1 MMSPMTAVPNPNA
14 AELES
19 LALPRAIE
27 SQVGAWQWDFAAQYF
42 SVDPSWC
49 AAIGLEACE
58 GPNHFEGWA
67 RQIHP
72 DDVGEFQRKRDAVRL
87 GRLQRFELEYRVLVD
102 ESRWLWL
109 LHRGRVVERGSDGQA
124 LRVTGICLEIDD
136 RKRAEVAL
144 QENEAR
150 LATAL
155 WGARAAF
162 WQWHVATD
170 VAVMSPLWFAITGY
184 TREQWES
191 IPNPWASRIHP
202 DDRPAVQLQIRKHLS
217 GQSTSIEAEYRIR
230 TANGEWKWMLT
241 RGRAV
246 AWDFEGKA
254 TSAIGVSL
262 DIDAQKRAERE
273 LRSSEARLETAVW
286 GAGLG
291 LWELDFRTERT
302 RWYSDWCDR
311 LDLHSCEGMDH
322 VARWDANIHADDVTA
337 AATRFSDHVAGKAD
351 YYDAEY
357 RIRDRKGRWRW
368 LFERGRVVERDANG
382 AALRMVGV
390 CMDIEERK
398 EAELEYIRSQRRL
411 ETALESARGGMWD
424 WDLANGEAR
433 HAEPYYRILGVVP
446 KAGGCPRGL
455 LEKGGH
461 PQKGGRGGGRGLG
474 GIPGRKGGFGDGK

>member
-1 MMSPMTAVPNPNA
+1 MMSAMNAVPHKTPA
-14 AELES
+14 QPGS
-19 LALPRAIE
+19 LASNDE
-27 SQVGAWQWDFAAQYF
+27 TETQVGTWQWDFGAGVF
-42 SVDPSWC
+42 SIDPQWC
-49 AAIGLEACE
+49 AATGLSPCA
-58 GPNHFEGWA
+58 GPDHLESWA
-67 RQIHP
+67 QQIHP
-72 DDVGEFQRKRDAVRL
+72 DDVAEFRRKCDAVRH
-87 GRLQRFELEYRVLVD
+87 GRLDRFEFEYRVLVG
-102 ESRWLWL
+102 EASWIWL
-109 LHRGRVVERGSDGQA
+109 LQRGRVVESSSDGQA
-124 LRVTGICLEIDD
+124 ARVSGICLEIDD

-170 VAVMSPLWFAITGY
+170 VAVMSPLWFAMTGY

-191 IPNPWASRIHP
+191 VPNPWASRIHP
-202 DDRPAVQLQIRKHLS
+202 DDRPAVQLQIRRHLS
-217 GQSTSIEAEYRIR
+217 GQSTSIETEYRIR
-230 TANGEWKWMLT
+230 AANGEWKWMLT

-286 GAGLG
+286 GAGMG
-291 LWELDFRTERT
+291 LWELDFRSERT

-311 LDLHSCEGMDH
+311 LELHSCEGLDH
-322 VARWDANIHADDVTA
+322 VARWDANIHADDVTS

-357 RIRDRKGRWRW
+357 RIRDKKGRWRW

-382 AALRMVGV
+382 VALRMVGV

-398 EAELEYIRSQRRL
+398 
-411 ETALESARGGMWD
+411 
-424 WDLANGEAR
+424 
-433 HAEPYYRILGVVP
+433 
-446 KAGGCPRGL
+446 
-455 LEKGGH
+455 
-461 PQKGGRGGGRGLG
+461 
-474 GIPGRKGGFGDGK
+474 